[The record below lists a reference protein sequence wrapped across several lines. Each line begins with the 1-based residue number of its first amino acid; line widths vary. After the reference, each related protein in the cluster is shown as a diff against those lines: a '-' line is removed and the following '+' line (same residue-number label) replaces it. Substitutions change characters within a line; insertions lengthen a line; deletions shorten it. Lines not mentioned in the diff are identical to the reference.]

1 MTQTAPRTRILVAVS
16 PEKLDRMER
25 VLTGHDLVFVRNR
38 SEAMQRLGGETF
50 GMVLLGVHFD
60 ESQMFNLLGDIRLHA
75 KYRKVPILVV
85 LLRGR
90 FPMSDVTVE
99 ALDHAAKAMTANGFL
114 DLDHFADD
122 EEGNARIR
130 RIVDYLI
137 LINGDLQH
145 IARETKDEAI
155 VSVVERRRRPAH

>member
-1 MTQTAPRTRILVAVS
+1 VGTAKV
-16 PEKLDRMER
+16 DRLER
-25 VLTGHDLVFVRNR
+25 VLPWHDLAFVASR
-38 SEAMQRLGGETF
+38 SEAMHRLESETF
-50 GMVLLGVHFD
+50 GLVILGVHFD

-90 FPMSDVTVE
+90 YSLSDVTVE
-99 ALDHAAKAMTANGFL
+99 PIDHASKAMMANGFL

-137 LINGDLQH
+137 LIDGDLQH
-145 IARETKDEAI
+145 IARETKDPG
-155 VSVVERRRRPAH
+155 VVNLLERRRPKG